1 MQFVV
6 FEKLSS
12 ASCTKLQ
19 EKSFYYLF
27 KMNMKK
33 HHQKSRKAK
42 FWKCACAICNLH
54 SYFNFAPMLHE
65 NALVFSQ
72 LEAHIFSCKLLIL
85 DYRTIGHTQ
94 ILVFVGNMVHIDYFN
109 SENVS
114 WMDLGPQKGNLN
126 QLKEDVSAYPLC
138 ILKKTFACFLPVKVL
153 QIFLSVC

>member
-1 MQFVV
+1 M
-6 FEKLSS
+6 K
-12 ASCTKLQ
+12 T
-19 EKSFYYLF
+19 
-27 KMNMKK
+27 KK

-114 WMDLGPQKGNLN
+114 RMDLGPQKGNFN
-126 QLKEDVSAYPLC
+126 QLKEDVYAYPLC